1 MNRFKSADN
10 GSSRFSNLKSSGPN
24 VFLSGSSASPR
35 EATARSVAEK
45 KEPTYNDKFPSFSK
59 TDVKPK
65 NTFVNQ
71 KDTFVNQKD
80 TFVNQ
85 KDTFVNQK
93 DTFVN
98 QKDTFV
104 NQKDTFVNQKIDDE
118 FPSFSKSISVVKAN
132 GSNEAKLSYNKAIT
146 TAEKIKEERVREEF
160 ESNQNKRVVKPG
172 WVCFYK
178 NPQTGKTVTEYG
190 PKTEY
195 EKQKEKEELLKNNL
209 KYQMHEAITRLSER
223 WEEEKEAFDKYH
235 WPGAFEEKYGY
246 VSTYPEDDD
255 DEDYNE
261 DDSDYDSE

>member
-1 MNRFKSADN
+1 
-10 GSSRFSNLKSSGPN
+10 
-24 VFLSGSSASPR
+24 VFLSGSSASTR
-35 EATARSVAEK
+35 AATAIYVEK

-59 TDVKPK
+59 TDVKP
-65 NTFVNQ
+65 

-98 QKDTFV
+98 QKM
-104 NQKDTFVNQKIDDE
+104 NDE
-118 FPSFSKSISVVKAN
+118 FPSFSKSVAAVKAN
-132 GSNEAKLSYNKAIT
+132 ESKLSYNKAIT

-195 EKQKEKEELLKNNL
+195 EKQKEKEELLKHNL